1 MIKEGITY
9 RSIKAAD
16 LPFLKELYAS
26 TRESEMAMLVQWS
39 EKDKEAFIDQQ
50 FSSQHSHYQTH
61 FGDGSFDLILKD
73 GLKVGRLYLRENETE
88 MLIIDIA
95 ILPKYRRQGIGNFI
109 LKNIIEEAFQ
119 KKKPV
124 KIHVEKNNPALS
136 LYYRLGFKA
145 LEDKGVY
152 LYMEK
157 SYEGSISKKS

>member
-1 MIKEGITY
+1 MG
-9 RSIKAAD
+9 
-16 LPFLKELYAS
+16 
-26 TRESEMAMLVQWS
+26 MLVQWS
-39 EKDKEAFIDQQ
+39 EAEKEAFIDQQ
-50 FSSQHSHYQTH
+50 FGSQHSHYQTH
-61 FGDGSFDLILKD
+61 FGDGNFDVILQ
-73 GLKVGRLYLRENETE
+73 GEVKVGRLYLRENEAE
-88 MLIIDIA
+88 ILIIDIA
-95 ILPKYRRQGIGNFI
+95 ILSKYRRQGIGNFI

-145 LEDKGVY
+145 IEDKGVY

>member
-1 MIKEGITY
+1 MISEGITY

-73 GLKVGRLYLRENETE
+73 GFKVGRLYLRENETE

-109 LKNIIEEAFQ
+109 LKNIIEKAFQ